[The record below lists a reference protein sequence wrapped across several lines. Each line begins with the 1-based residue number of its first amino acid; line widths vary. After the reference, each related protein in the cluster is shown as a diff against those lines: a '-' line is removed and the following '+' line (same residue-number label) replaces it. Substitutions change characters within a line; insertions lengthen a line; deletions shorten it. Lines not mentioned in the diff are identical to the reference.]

1 MKREGRRAPGSCAK
15 ALGKRALVHLLGLS
29 ESFVA
34 KPETPLKSFLE
45 PAGAGQ
51 VRAGRGGRKTRS
63 ELPRDQTC
71 GTLN

>member
-15 ALGKRALVHLLGLS
+15 ALGKIALVHLLGLS

-45 PAGAGQ
+45 PVG
-51 VRAGRGGRKTRS
+51 AGRGGRKTRS